1 MTMLWMILRP
11 ILDAVMED
19 KHEQWQP
26 VKQLMVRDS
35 ATGESQS
42 WKWNE
47 EMLEEASLSQFPAIV
62 KFPPDEPESYSLEE
76 INDFHD
82 ETYSTQILVITD
94 SSPNVDR
101 FINSVMKSRKIAW
114 KWPAEQ
120 TEEVLFKEDS
130 NSIQRKFKIWG

>member
-1 MTMLWMILRP
+1 M
-11 ILDAVMED
+11 
-19 KHEQWQP
+19 
-26 VKQLMVRDS
+26 
-35 ATGESQS
+35 
-42 WKWNE
+42 
-47 EMLEEASLSQFPAIV
+47 SQFPAIV

-82 ETYSTQILVITD
+82 ETHSTQILVITD